1 MCIPYLLWIKEAFN
15 PNMADHGMHEPLLK
29 FFFKLNAT
37 ELLQLNIKCHF
48 FFMIWMVCCLCISN
62 KQNTKHQV
70 KLKFKQGLSL
80 QIIFYLVEI
89 SFHIGVITLKL
100 QWVQKFFF
108 SIKENSI
115 EKFFLFVVSQHW
127 NKCKNQYT
135 GCIRSNV
142 FVQQRLFFT

>member
-48 FFMIWMVCCLCISN
+48 FFMIWIVCCLCISN
-62 KQNTKHQV
+62 KQNTKHLV

-80 QIIFYLVEI
+80 QIIFYLV
-89 SFHIGVITLKL
+89 SFHNGVITLKL

-108 SIKENSI
+108 NKRKFNRKILFVCSFLSI
-115 EKFFLFVVSQHW
+115 ETNVKINILVV
-127 NKCKNQYT
+127 
-135 GCIRSNV
+135 
-142 FVQQRLFFT
+142 